1 MAALIEIRA
10 PTEDDDSWIPCASI
24 QLAAEA
30 IGVSVENLYRNLG
43 PARADAPGDAALFNG
58 FGVRRARRPVTA
70 CTSGRADCYCL
81 SGRAR
86 AVVRIDVI
94 TGKPIESCVSRPF
107 RSLSARARRRDS
119 GRPGARLR
127 ARARARRALSAR
139 AGSAAP
145 STRAES
151 SA

>member
-86 AVVRIDVI
+86 AVVRIDGI

-107 RSLSARARRRDS
+107 RSLFVWCAGGLLAARR
-119 GRPGARLR
+119 
-127 ARARARRALSAR
+127 
-139 AGSAAP
+139 
-145 STRAES
+145 
-151 SA
+151 

>member
-58 FGVRRARRPVTA
+58 FGVRRARRPR
-70 CTSGRADCYCL
+70 CGPRQ
-81 SGRAR
+81 RKAR
-86 AVVRIDVI
+86 
-94 TGKPIESCVSRPF
+94 
-107 RSLSARARRRDS
+107 
-119 GRPGARLR
+119 GARVR
-127 ARARARRALSAR
+127 GRV
-139 AGSAAP
+139 
-145 STRAES
+145 
-151 SA
+151 